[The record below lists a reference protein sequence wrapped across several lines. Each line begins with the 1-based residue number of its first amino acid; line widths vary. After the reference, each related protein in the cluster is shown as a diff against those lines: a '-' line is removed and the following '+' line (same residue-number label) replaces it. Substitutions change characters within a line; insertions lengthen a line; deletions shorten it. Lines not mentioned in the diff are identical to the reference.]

1 MKLWSRI
8 FLDALVTIL
17 ALSTFAQ
24 TPPTCHIA
32 SRYKIVPLPLH
43 PVRIN
48 SSGAIAGKSES
59 EQLVTWTR
67 DQGFREVNVP
77 ARLGSVDPMG
87 LNEKGDIVGQVT
99 ATTTNRGRA
108 FSYIQGKF
116 QLLSEAPSQA
126 KAINDSAQIAGEESP
141 GPVLWSGSRD
151 RLLAGCCGGR
161 VFGINNRGEVVGELN
176 DREGHYSAFVW
187 DDERGL
193 RLIAPA
199 GSRSSTALA
208 INNSGQILIQGFSP
222 NQVFLRDHDRLTPVA
237 LSPEFASQPLALSDC
252 DVIVGEYGTSSDYYH
267 AFIWDRQNGF
277 RDLNR
282 LVDKAEG
289 WNLESAV
296 DINERGEI
304 IGSGDH
310 ESESDAGFLL
320 VPEEPAIAAS
330 STELHPG
337 RDDSHGQ

>member
-8 FLDALVTIL
+8 FLDALITLL
-17 ALSTFAQ
+17 ALSAIAQ
-24 TPPTCHIA
+24 TAPTCHVA
-32 SRYKIVPLPLH
+32 ARYKIVPLPLH

-48 SSGAIAGKSES
+48 SSGAVAGKAES
-59 EQLVTWTR
+59 EKLVIWTR
-67 DQGFREVNVP
+67 EEGIREVAIP
-77 ARLGSVDPMG
+77 DRLGNVEPMG

-99 ATTTNRGRA
+99 ATTTNRGQA
-108 FSYIQGKF
+108 FAYIQGKF
-116 QLLSEAPSQA
+116 QLLSQAASEAR
-126 KAINDSAQIAGEESP
+126 AINDAGQIVGEESP
-141 GPVLWSGSRD
+141 GPVLWSGSQGRQ
-151 RLLAGCCGGR
+151 LAGCCGGR

-176 DREGHYSAFVW
+176 NREGQYSAFVW
-187 DDERGL
+187 DDVRGL
-193 RLIAPA
+193 RIIAPA

-222 NQVFLRDHDRLTPVA
+222 NQVFLRDRDRLSPVV
-237 LSPEFASQPLALSDC
+237 LSPEFASQPLALNNC

-296 DINERGEI
+296 DINEQGEI

-310 ESESDAGFLL
+310 GNESDAGFVL

-330 STELHPG
+330 STKLHPG
-337 RDDSHGQ
+337 SEHSHGQ

>member
-1 MKLWSRI
+1 MKLRSRI
-8 FLDALVTIL
+8 FLDALVPLL

-24 TPPTCHIA
+24 TAPTCHVA

-48 SSGAIAGKSES
+48 SSGAIAGKAEG
-59 EQLVTWTR
+59 EQVVTWTR
-67 DQGFREVNVP
+67 DEGIREVSIP
-77 ARLGSVDPMG
+77 ARLGSVEPMG
-87 LNEKGDIVGQVT
+87 LNEKGDIVGQFT
-99 ATTTNRGRA
+99 ATTTNKGQA
-108 FSYIQGKF
+108 FAYIQGKF

-126 KAINDSAQIAGEESP
+126 KAINDSGQIAGEESP
-141 GPVLWSGSRD
+141 GPVLWRGSKSRQ
-151 RLLAGCCGGR
+151 LAGCCGGR
-161 VFGINNRGEVVGELN
+161 VFAINNRGEVVGELN

-187 DDERGL
+187 NDERGL
-193 RLIAPA
+193 RIVAPA

-208 INNSGQILIQGFSP
+208 INNSGHILIQGFSP
-222 NQVFLRDHDRLTPVA
+222 NQIFLRDHDRLTPVA
-237 LSPEFASQPLALSDC
+237 LSPEFASQPLALSNC

-282 LVDKAEG
+282 LLDKAEG

-310 ESESDAGFLL
+310 AGESDAGFLL
-320 VPEEPAIAAS
+320 VPEEPAMAAS
-330 STELHPG
+330 ETKLHPG
-337 RDDSHGQ
+337 REYSHGQ